1 MSVSPTCPSW
11 CTTPAHR
18 LLDTLGMPTRED
30 LDLAAYE
37 PHEGAL
43 RGPSNSPVAELVLF
57 AEPDGTSGV
66 ALRIAGELVLTL
78 PLADAERRLE
88 ALSDALRGAAE
99 DLAVAMVGAR

>member
-1 MSVSPTCPSW
+1 MTPCPSW

-18 LLDTLGMPTRED
+18 LLDTLGLPTRED

-57 AEPDGTSGV
+57 AEPHGTSGV

-78 PLADAERRLE
+78 PLPDAARSLE
-88 ALSDALRGAAE
+88 TLSDALRGAAE
-99 DLAVAMVGAR
+99 DLTVAMAGAR

>member
-1 MSVSPTCPSW
+1 V
-11 CTTPAHR
+11 
-18 LLDTLGMPTRED
+18 
-30 LDLAAYE
+30 
-37 PHEGAL
+37 
-43 RGPSNSPVAELVLF
+43 VLF